1 MHDVKG
7 QSLWPISAFDALRN
21 APKPGALAGAQPTT
35 LLSSTLQAELR
46 LLERRR
52 DSADALEVVAA
63 CMRLREPAL
72 VYLQC
77 DEGVWPVTLF
87 PAQMLYHSPR
97 SLLQASPRAM
107 ASLATLTVEPPGVRP
122 PGHWMHERIA
132 HAEAY
137 HPVLPVLWKLALQ
150 GPRADLLNEVA
161 GAAAYRVLRN
171 PAALEMATPGALGP
185 AVERLRKESAPL
197 RKIAAWP
204 GMSTERASRL
214 INALYLTS
222 NLLFWA
228 YFRKVEQPAPQLAQ
242 ATASAGR

>member
-1 MHDVKG
+1 MQDTKG
-7 QSLWPISAFDALRN
+7 RSLWPISAFDALRH
-21 APKPGALAGAQPTT
+21 APTPAAAFGAPPTT

-63 CMRLREPAL
+63 CMRLHEPAL

-77 DEGVWPVTLF
+77 DEGVWPLTLF

-97 SLLQASPRAM
+97 SLLEASPRSM
-107 ASLATLTVEPPGVRP
+107 ASLKVLAVEPPGVRP

-137 HPVLPVLWKLALQ
+137 RPVMAMLWKMALQ
-150 GPRADLLNEVA
+150 GPRADLLNEVS

-171 PAALEMATPGALGP
+171 PAAQDLPIPGALGP
-185 AVERLRKESAPL
+185 AVERLRKESTPL

-214 INALYLTS
+214 INALYLAS
-222 NLLFWA
+222 NLIVSRA
-228 YFRKVEQPAPQLAQ
+228 HHSAQ
-242 ATASAGR
+242 AGMMDWLFKRRGR